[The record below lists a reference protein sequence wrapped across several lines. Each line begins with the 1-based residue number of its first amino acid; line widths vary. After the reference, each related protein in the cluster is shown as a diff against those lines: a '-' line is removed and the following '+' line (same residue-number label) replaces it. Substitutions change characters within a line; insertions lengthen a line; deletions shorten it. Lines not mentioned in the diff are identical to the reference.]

1 MPVSVVMQGNKGVL
15 FIEESV
21 NGGIPPSLQHR
32 SLDGE
37 WDTSD
42 WDGREDSERWLTSL
56 NSGAGAPHLIQL
68 PTGEFLIMAH
78 TNQTGSV
85 WQTNRPQVIMADN
98 TGHNF
103 KYSRL
108 PLSGTVLPSECG
120 AYYNSF
126 FLYDNDTVW
135 LLFTKAQYK
144 GDTRVE
150 SDVMLM
156 QGKIV
161 EK

>member
-1 MPVSVVMQGNKGVL
+1 M
-15 FIEESV
+15 
-21 NGGIPPSLQHR
+21 
-32 SLDGE
+32 
-37 WDTSD
+37 
-42 WDGREDSERWLTSL
+42 
-56 NSGAGAPHLIQL
+56 IQL

-78 TNQTGSV
+78 TNQTGDV

-108 PLSGTVLPSECG
+108 PLSGNTPLAAGTG

-135 LLFTKAQYK
+135 LLITKAVYDGQ
-144 GDTRVE
+144 TRKE
-150 SDVMLM
+150 SDVMVLE
-156 QGKIV
+156 GKIV

>member
-1 MPVSVVMQGNKGVL
+1 M
-15 FIEESV
+15 
-21 NGGIPPSLQHR
+21 
-32 SLDGE
+32 
-37 WDTSD
+37 
-42 WDGREDSERWLTSL
+42 
-56 NSGAGAPHLIQL
+56 IQL
-68 PTGEFLIMAH
+68 PTGEFIIMAH

-85 WQTNRPQVIMADN
+85 WQTNRPQIIMADN

-103 KYSRL
+103 RYSRV
-108 PLSGTVLPSECG
+108 PLSGTALPAECG

-144 GDTRVE
+144 GSTRVE
-150 SDVMLM
+150 SDVMVM
-156 QGKIV
+156 EGKIV